1 MKYCVNINKKIIQS
15 LLNNNVEINV
25 MLYHI
30 VLKLKLA
37 VQLNVTVTMKDA
49 ENVKSSFIEYIFDIA
64 VRIEDV
70 IIKQSFFIFEKN
82 LNTCI
87 LDQFFEMI
95 IHMIRQTLND
105 ELICVTVF
113 DSENNLIQTIFQVYA
128 LNDVDDCYKY
138 QIIKINII

>member
-1 MKYCVNINKKIIQS
+1 
-15 LLNNNVEINV
+15 

-30 VLKLKLA
+30 ALKLRLT
-37 VQLNVTVTMKDA
+37 VQLNVAVVMKDA
-49 ENVKSSFIEYIFDIA
+49 ENLKLSIIEYISDVII
-64 VRIEDV
+64 RIEDV

-113 DSENNLIQTIFQVYA
+113 DSENDSIQTIFQAYA
-128 LNDVDDCYKY
+128 SD
-138 QIIKINII
+138 